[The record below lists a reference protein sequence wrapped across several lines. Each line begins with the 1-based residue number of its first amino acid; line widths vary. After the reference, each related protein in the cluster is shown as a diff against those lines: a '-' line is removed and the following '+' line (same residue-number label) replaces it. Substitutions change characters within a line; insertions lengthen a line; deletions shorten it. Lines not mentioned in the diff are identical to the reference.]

1 MKLHA
6 NAALGPKGREVMV
19 RRVIEAGWSV
29 TEAAAVAGVSD
40 QTCRKWL
47 GRFVADGPAGLIDR
61 SSVPTSVPSRT
72 PEDRVQVI
80 AALRRLRFT
89 GAQIAEV
96 LGMPETTVSG
106 ILTRIGM
113 GRLGRLGQEP
123 AVRYERRRAGE
134 LIHVDVKKLGRI
146 QGGAGHRVTGKRRYN
161 PTTIKLGIRRGLVRW
176 EFVHIAIDDATRL
189 AYAEVLSDETAA
201 TAVAFLRR
209 ARRFLA
215 TYGVTIKALLTDN
228 GSAYRSAIHA
238 IACKALGI
246 RHLRT
251 RPRRPQ
257 TNGKA
262 ERFIRTM
269 LAEWAYGAIYGSSA
283 ERTRALEGWLLRYN
297 HHRNH
302 SALGRKPP
310 AARLTEL
317 LHNNP
322 LGTYT

>member
-1 MKLHA
+1 LTFIR

-29 TEAAAVAGVSD
+29 TEAAAAAGVSD
-40 QTCRKWL
+40 QTCRTWL

-96 LGMPETTVSG
+96 LGMPETTVCG

-123 AVRYERRRAGE
+123 AVRYERQRPGE

-161 PTTIKLGIRRGLVRW
+161 PTTTKLGIRRGLVRW

-189 AYAEVLSDETAA
+189 AYAEVLTDETAA
-201 TAVAFLRR
+201 TAVAF
-209 ARRFLA
+209 
-215 TYGVTIKALLTDN
+215 
-228 GSAYRSAIHA
+228 
-238 IACKALGI
+238 
-246 RHLRT
+246 
-251 RPRRPQ
+251 
-257 TNGKA
+257 
-262 ERFIRTM
+262 
-269 LAEWAYGAIYGSSA
+269 
-283 ERTRALEGWLLRYN
+283 
-297 HHRNH
+297 
-302 SALGRKPP
+302 P
-310 AARLTEL
+310 AARAAVLRQL
-317 LHNNP
+317 RHHDQGAADRQWLGLSLSDPRDRLQSPRHPPPANPSAAPANQRQGGALHP
-322 LGTYT
+322 HDAR